1 MPNKM
6 AGGRGGL
13 RWRLLPVIRVAFALL
28 GRRWVD
34 FYAWMLDRQ
43 ETKNSIGDILHAG
56 RGVPGKDRGLY
67 DLSRSHYHL
76 VYLRRHGLLPSHKL
90 FDFGCGFGRT
100 AIVALPF
107 LDPGNYVGAEIS
119 RERIRIA
126 KEWIEREK
134 LGDRRP
140 RFEVTRDLDL
150 GYLDTASIDIFWMQA
165 VVSHMPRSD
174 IERVFAAARRVLR
187 AEGILLFDY
196 VEAQD
201 GYERHTI
208 KDFFYTRDQM
218 EQMVSRAGFR
228 FERLTDWNDDLP
240 PEERNPA
247 AIVIKARP

>member
-1 MPNKM
+1 MKLNLTR
-6 AGGRGGL
+6 GRSGL
-13 RWRLLPVIRVAFALL
+13 KWRLLPLIRLAFLAI

-43 ETKNSIGDILHAG
+43 ESQNSIKRILEAH
-56 RGVPGKDRGLY
+56 RGAPGKDRGLY

-76 VYLRRHGLLPSHKL
+76 EYLRRHGLSQRHRL

-100 AIVALPF
+100 AIVAVPY
-107 LDPGNYVGAEIS
+107 LDPGNYIGAEIS

-126 KEWIEREK
+126 MEWIEREN
-134 LGDRRP
+134 LGHRRP

-150 GYLDTASIDIFWMQA
+150 GYLDPASIDVMWMQA
-165 VVSHMPRSD
+165 VVSHMPQSD

-187 AEGILLFDY
+187 ADGILLFDY
-196 VEAQD
+196 VEALD
-201 GYERHTI
+201 GYTRHTI

-218 EQMVSRAGFR
+218 EQMLSRAGFR

-240 PEERNPA
+240 ADERNPA
-247 AIVIKARP
+247 SIVLKARP